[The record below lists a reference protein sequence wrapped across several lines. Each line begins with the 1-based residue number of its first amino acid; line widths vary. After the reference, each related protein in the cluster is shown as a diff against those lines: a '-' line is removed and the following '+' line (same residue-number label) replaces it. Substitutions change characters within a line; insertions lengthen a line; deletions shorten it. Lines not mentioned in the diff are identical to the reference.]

1 MSGESDPGPTADGPA
16 TDAASRSGASGR
28 PSGFASLSVERRA
41 AVARFLAVLER
52 EYTTLLRTRSLLA
65 LAFGFA
71 VVVVGLAWVAGT
83 TGYVPATLNLLT
95 PVEVLVPA
103 LAVAFG
109 YEAVLGDRT
118 RGELDVIRTY
128 PLDRREYLLAVYVGR
143 ATGLLFA
150 VLVPLFV
157 VAALVATTGGAK
169 TSVVASH
176 AGADSFVLYVRFV
189 VLTALLALVALAV
202 AVAVSAAASGP
213 RSAAALGLGAVFA
226 LVVGL
231 DLAIVAGLGAAFPA
245 DALPVVLAFSP
256 TGAYRGLV
264 LGNVL
269 DVALAAAPSAG
280 APLLSL
286 AGLVVWLVGSLGLA
300 VLAVAP
306 VGSRR

>member
-1 MSGESDPGPTADGPA
+1 VSGDSDSSPAADAAPRSGES
-16 TDAASRSGASGR
+16 SRASGLA
-28 PSGFASLSVERRA
+28 SGLASFSVERRA

-83 TGYVPATLNLLT
+83 TGYVPAALNLLT

-118 RGELDVIRTY
+118 RGELDVVRTY

-150 VLVPLFV
+150 VLVPLFLV
-157 VAALVATTGGAK
+157 AGLVAATGGAR
-169 TSVVASH
+169 TSVLASH

-189 VLTALLALVALAV
+189 VLTALLALVSLAV
-202 AVAVSAAASGP
+202 AVAVSAAAGGR
-213 RSAAALGLGAVFA
+213 RSAVALGLGAVFA
-226 LVVGL
+226 LVVGV
-231 DLAIVAGLGAAFPA
+231 DLAVVAGIGVAFPP
-245 DALPVVLAFSP
+245 DALPVVLALSP

-264 LGNVL
+264 LGSVL
-269 DVALAAAPSAG
+269 DVALAEAPSAG
-280 APLLSL
+280 VPLLSL
-286 AGLVVWLVGSLGLA
+286 AGLLAWLVGSLALA
-300 VLAVAP
+300 TLAVAP
-306 VGSRR
+306 AGSRR

>member
-1 MSGESDPGPTADGPA
+1 VSGGTDAGPTGSGPTTETDGG
-16 TDAASRSGASGR
+16 TESGLAEGSILLSGD
-28 PSGFASLSVERRA
+28 RRA
-41 AVARFLAVLER
+41 AVTRFLAVVGR
-52 EYTTLLRTRSLLA
+52 EHTTVLRTRSLLA
-65 LAFGFA
+65 VAVGFA
-71 VVVVGLAWVAGT
+71 VAVVGLAWVAGT
-83 TGYVPATLNLLT
+83 TGYVPAVLNLLT

-213 RSAAALGLGAVFA
+213 RSAAALGLGALFA

>member
-1 MSGESDPGPTADGPA
+1 MSGDSDSSPAADAAPRSGESG
-16 TDAASRSGASGR
+16 RASGL
-28 PSGFASLSVERRA
+28 ASLSVERRA

-65 LAFGFA
+65 LALGFA

-118 RGELDVIRTY
+118 RGELDVVRTY

-143 ATGLLFA
+143 ATCLLFA
-150 VLVPLFV
+150 VLVPLFLV
-157 VAALVATTGGAK
+157 AGLVAATGGAR
-169 TSVVASH
+169 TSVLASH

-189 VLTALLALVALAV
+189 VLTALLALVSLAV
-202 AVAVSAAASGP
+202 AVAVSAAAGGR
-213 RSAAALGLGAVFA
+213 RSAVALGLGAVFA
-226 LVVGL
+226 LVVGV
-231 DLAIVAGLGAAFPA
+231 DLAVVAGIGVAFPP
-245 DALPVVLAFSP
+245 DALPVVLALSP

-264 LGNVL
+264 LGSVL
-269 DVALAAAPSAG
+269 DVALAEAPSAG
-280 APLLSL
+280 VPLLSL
-286 AGLVVWLVGSLGLA
+286 AGLLAWLVGSLALA
-300 VLAVAP
+300 TLAVAP
-306 VGSRR
+306 AGSRR

>member
-1 MSGESDPGPTADGPA
+1 VSGESDPGPTADGPP
-16 TDAASRSGASGR
+16 TDAASRSGESGR

-109 YEAVLGDRT
+109 YEAVLGDRI

-128 PLDRREYLLAVYVGR
+128 PLDRREYLAAVYVGR
-143 ATGLLFA
+143 AIGLLFA
-150 VLVPLFV
+150 VLVPLFLV
-157 VAALVATTGGAK
+157 AGLVAATGGAK
-169 TSVVASH
+169 TSVIASH

-189 VLTALLALVALAV
+189 VLTALLALVSLAV
-202 AVAVSAAASGP
+202 AVAVSAAVGGR
-213 RSAAALGLGAVFA
+213 RSAVALGLGAVFA
-226 LVVGL
+226 LVVGV
-231 DLAIVAGLGAAFPA
+231 DLAIVAGIGVAFPP

-264 LGNVL
+264 LGSVL
-269 DVALAAAPSAG
+269 DVALAEAPSAG
-280 APLLSL
+280 SPLLSL
-286 AGLVVWLVGSLGLA
+286 AGLLAWLAGSL
-300 VLAVAP
+300 VLATVAVTP
-306 VGSRR
+306 AGSRR

>member
-1 MSGESDPGPTADGPA
+1 VSGDSDSSPA
-16 TDAASRSGASGR
+16 VDAAPRSRESSRASGR
-28 PSGFASLSVERRA
+28 ASGLASLSVERRA

-83 TGYVPATLNLLT
+83 TGYVPAALNLLT

-118 RGELDVIRTY
+118 RGELDVVRTY

-150 VLVPLFV
+150 VLVPLLLV
-157 VAALVATTGGAK
+157 AGLVAATGGAR
-169 TSVVASH
+169 TDVLASH

-189 VLTALLALVALAV
+189 VLTALLALVSLAV
-202 AVAVSAAASGP
+202 AVAVSAAAGGR
-213 RSAAALGLGAVFA
+213 RSAVALGLGAVFA
-226 LVVGL
+226 LVVGV
-231 DLAIVAGLGAAFPA
+231 DLAVVAGIGVAFPP
-245 DALPVVLAFSP
+245 DALPVVLALSP

-264 LGNVL
+264 LGSVL
-269 DVALAAAPSAG
+269 DVALAEAPSAG
-280 APLLSL
+280 VPLLSL
-286 AGLVVWLVGSLGLA
+286 AGLLAWLVGSLALA
-300 VLAVAP
+300 TLAVAP
-306 VGSRR
+306 AGSRR

>member
-1 MSGESDPGPTADGPA
+1 MSGESDPGPA
-16 TDAASRSGASGR
+16 AASGSEESGSS
-28 PSGFASLSVERRA
+28 SGFGSISVERRA

-52 EYTTLLRTRSLLA
+52 EYTTVLRTRSLLA
-65 LAFGFA
+65 LALGFA

-95 PVEVLVPA
+95 PIEVLVPV

-109 YEAVLGDRT
+109 YEAVLGDRA
-118 RGELDVIRTY
+118 RGELDVVRTY

-143 ATGLLFA
+143 AIGLLFA
-150 VLVPLFV
+150 VLVPLFLV
-157 VAALVATTGGAK
+157 VGLVAATGGAK

-189 VLTALLALVALAV
+189 VLTALLALVSLAV
-202 AVAVSAAASGP
+202 AVAVSAAAGGR
-213 RSAAALGLGAVFA
+213 RSAVALGLGAVFA
-226 LVVGL
+226 LVVGI
-231 DLAIVAGLGAAFPA
+231 DLAVVAGIGVAFPP

-264 LGNVL
+264 LGSVL
-269 DVALAAAPSAG
+269 DVALAEAPSTG

-286 AGLVVWLVGSLGLA
+286 AGLLAWLVGSLALA
-300 VLAVAP
+300 TLAVAP